1 MAIGICLISLA
12 LLFSTSVWA
21 IPPIWE
27 PVFGSEIVSLTGED
41 DDYDSV
47 TLSFSFPFEG
57 TNYTTVWVGT
67 NGDIQLDT
75 LGDDGDIDYDHWE
88 YMEEFISDLDPSI
101 AGLNTDLDLGT
112 TGTIHFNDFGDRA
125 VFTWNEVGTNAN
137 ETALVTFQIQIEDTG
152 RIVLGYNGV
161 LDDPGED
168 LITDLDEG
176 IVVGITDGLWP
187 DNGTEPGLSDLSGS
201 FSSASPN
208 IYDRWCYDIANT
220 CGFDGNDDGLP
231 GPINTAF
238 DLDQSNVV
246 FTPVPG
252 GGFDVS
258 GTGGP
263 GPAGGDS
270 LSIPT
275 LGQWGLILLTLMLA
289 ALGAGQ
295 YRRVYPD

>member
-1 MAIGICLISLA
+1 MSIRICLFSFG
-12 LLFSTSVWA
+12 LLFSASVWA

-27 PVFGSEIVSLTGED
+27 ASFGPEIVVLTGED
-41 DDYDSV
+41 DEQTSV

-75 LGDDGDIDYDHWE
+75 LGFDDDIDYDHWE

-101 AGLNTDLDLGT
+101 AGLNTDLDLST
-112 TGTIHFNDFGDRA
+112 TGTVHFNDFGDRA
-125 VFTWNEVGTNAN
+125 VFTWNEVGTNSN
-137 ETALVTFQIQIEDTG
+137 ETALITFQIQIEDTG

-161 LDDPGED
+161 LDDLGEN
-168 LITDLDEG
+168 LINDLDEG

-187 DNGTEPGLSDLSGS
+187 NNGTEPGLSDLSGS
-201 FSSASPN
+201 FSSTSPN
-208 IYDRWCYDIANT
+208 IYDRWCYDIANS
-220 CGFDGNDDGLP
+220 CGFDGNDTGLP
-231 GPINTAF
+231 GSVNTAF

-246 FTPVPG
+246 FNPVQG

-258 GTGGP
+258 G
-263 GPAGGDS
+263 AGG
-270 LSIPT
+270 SIGFESIAVPT

-289 ALGAGQ
+289 AVGAGQ
-295 YRRVYPD
+295 YRRVYRD